1 MLPLAVIAL
10 GATLGTATALIA
22 LCGIFFVCNSM
33 RMRKGLSDSGQE
45 EASEST
51 RASVLQS
58 SQQFSIEKTTE
69 PIQPKAL
76 LQFPNIYSPKLA
88 LTLPEIINCA
98 DIRKNPATETPVPAD
113 EDINNGK
120 DGKTQGTSETC
131 DLPSYNL
138 HKDPHRTEHLDPEQ
152 RNSRSPVPKLHF
164 SLVYDR
170 EKAEVTVACLEAVNG
185 ILEGNEEALCDCYV
199 LGSLVTSTGKIE
211 AQTALVN
218 KKGHVVWEDTLL
230 LPLVELEKQE
240 AMLTL
245 TLRNCDR
252 FSRHNI
258 AGEIRLSLANVEAAA
273 GPGLWVDLKSPGKDG
288 AETNRDTTSGGEVLL
303 SISYLPAASRLMVV
317 LIKARDLPSSG
328 LDDLLSKD
336 MSVKVTLRH
345 LALKVKKKQTKRVK
359 QKISPV
365 WNEMIMFEV
374 PQELL
379 GSSSVELEMLC
390 QHTPGG
396 PYHVLGRCHL
406 GLQSVG
412 TERNHWQEMLNNPR
426 RQIAMWHQLHQ

>member
-1 MLPLAVIAL
+1 MLPLPVIAL

-22 LCGIFFVCNSM
+22 LCGIFFVWNCM
-33 RMRKGLSDSGQE
+33 RMRKGLPDSDQE
-45 EASEST
+45 GASEST
-51 RASVLQS
+51 GANVLQS
-58 SQQFSIEKTTE
+58 AQQFSIEKTTE
-69 PIQPKAL
+69 PIQPKTL
-76 LQFPNIYSPKLA
+76 LKFPNIYSPKLA
-88 LTLPEIINCA
+88 MTLPELINCA

-113 EDINNGK
+113 EDITNGQARK
-120 DGKTQGTSETC
+120 SQETGETC
-131 DLPSYNL
+131 DLPSNNQ
-138 HKDPHRTEHLDPEQ
+138 HKGIHITESLDPDQ
-152 RNSRSPVPKLHF
+152 STSSSPIPKLHF
-164 SLVYDR
+164 SLGYDC
-170 EKAEVTVACLEAVNG
+170 EKAELIVACLEAVNG

-199 LGSLVTSTGKIE
+199 LGSLVTSTGRIE
-211 AQTALVN
+211 VQTALVN
-218 KKGHVVWEDTLL
+218 KKGHVVWEDILL
-230 LPLVELEKQE
+230 FPLVEAEKPE

-245 TLRNCDR
+245 TLRNCDK

-258 AGEIRLSLANVEAAA
+258 AGKVKLSLANVNAAE
-273 GPGLWVDLKSPGKDG
+273 GPGHWVDLKSPGKDV
-288 AETNRDTTSGGEVLL
+288 ADTNTDIISGGEVLL
-303 SISYLPAASRLMVV
+303 SISYLPASSRLIVV

-328 LDDLLSKD
+328 LDDLLGKD

-374 PQELL
+374 PQDLL
-379 GSSSVELEMLC
+379 CASSVELEMLC

-406 GLQSVG
+406 GLHSVG
-412 TERNHWQEMLNNPR
+412 SERNHWQEMLSNPR